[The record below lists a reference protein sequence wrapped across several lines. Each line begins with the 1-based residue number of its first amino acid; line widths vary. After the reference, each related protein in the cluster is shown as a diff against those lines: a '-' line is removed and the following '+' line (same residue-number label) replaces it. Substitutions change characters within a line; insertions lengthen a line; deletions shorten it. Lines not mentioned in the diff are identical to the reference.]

1 MRNNTDN
8 TDIIRTY
15 DMNHHNVTY
24 DSAIL
29 FVNGIQLTDTTQK
42 IPKWSLVTVSI
53 LIDNPT
59 DLTFGNMY
67 TELSINSIVMRSG
80 NLNLLADS
88 SFRSNLT
95 WTASVEGP
103 LSLRV
108 DTTVVDYSDNSTDD
122 IVITLSKFVHVAE
135 TSVSSK
141 ESGSWIALVAVFVIL
156 SISSYII
163 YSGIEDES
171 DSSESDKDIEEDKL
185 NNINTI
191 PVNYGIEISNTI
203 SFIAIPPFVV
213 ALYSLLIFAVALKWL
228 PAIGVGESG
237 DLSSKISHLI
247 LPSFAV
253 GLGWVGYLA
262 RLVRSSMLEVL
273 KENHVRTARA
283 YGISERNIILHYVLR
298 IAILPTITL
307 LGTGIGILFSSSVFA
322 EIVFSRPGIGKLIY
336 ESVINRN
343 YPVVMGAVLVTST
356 LFVITTTLS
365 DIENA
370 ILDPR
375 IINK

>member
-1 MRNNTDN
+1 MIEFIINKLLIGFLIIIASITTLYCMIHMVPGDPIKVLLGPRATLEMQEALSIKLGLNDPLFIQIINFIKNIFRGDLGA
-8 TDIIRTY
+8 DILTQRPVLTILLEQTP
-15 DMNHHNVTY
+15 HTILLVVV
-24 DSAIL
+24 SIFWAIL
-29 FVNGIQLTDTTQK
+29 LGIPIGCYNAIYQ
-42 IPKWSLVTVSI
+42 
-53 LIDNPT
+53 
-59 DLTFGNMY
+59 G
-67 TELSINSIVMRSG
+67 
-80 NLNLLADS
+80 
-88 SFRSNLT
+88 SF
-95 WTASVEGP
+95 
-103 LSLRV
+103 
-108 DTTVVDYSDNSTDD
+108 SDK
-122 IVITLSKFVHVAE
+122 L
-135 TSVSSK
+135 
-141 ESGSWIALVAVFVIL
+141 
-156 SISSYII
+156 
-163 YSGIEDES
+163 SGI
-171 DSSESDKDIEEDKL
+171 I
-185 NNINTI
+185 
-191 PVNYGIEISNTI
+191 TI

-283 YGISERNIILHYVLR
+283 YGISERKIILHYVLR

-365 DIENA
+365 DIVNA

>member
-1 MRNNTDN
+1 MIEFIINKLLIGFLIIIASITTLYCMIHMVPGDPIKVLLGPRATLEMQEALSIKLGLNDPLFIQIINFIKNIFRGDLGA
-8 TDIIRTY
+8 DILTQRPVLTILLEQTP
-15 DMNHHNVTY
+15 HTILLVVV
-24 DSAIL
+24 SIFWAIL
-29 FVNGIQLTDTTQK
+29 LGIPIGCYNAIYQG
-42 IPKWSLVTVSI
+42 SL
-53 LIDNPT
+53 
-59 DLTFGNMY
+59 
-67 TELSINSIVMRSG
+67 
-80 NLNLLADS
+80 
-88 SFRSNLT
+88 
-95 WTASVEGP
+95 
-103 LSLRV
+103 
-108 DTTVVDYSDNSTDD
+108 SDK
-122 IVITLSKFVHVAE
+122 L
-135 TSVSSK
+135 
-141 ESGSWIALVAVFVIL
+141 
-156 SISSYII
+156 
-163 YSGIEDES
+163 SGI
-171 DSSESDKDIEEDKL
+171 I
-185 NNINTI
+185 
-191 PVNYGIEISNTI
+191 TI

-365 DIENA
+365 DIVNA

>member
-1 MRNNTDN
+1 MIEFIINKLLIGFLIIIASITTLYCMIHMVPGDPIKVLLGPRATLEMQEALSIKLGLNDPLFIQIINFIKNIFRGDLGA
-8 TDIIRTY
+8 DILTQRPVLTILLEQTP
-15 DMNHHNVTY
+15 HTILLVIV
-24 DSAIL
+24 SIFWAIL
-29 FVNGIQLTDTTQK
+29 LGIPIGCYNAIYQ
-42 IPKWSLVTVSI
+42 
-53 LIDNPT
+53 
-59 DLTFGNMY
+59 G
-67 TELSINSIVMRSG
+67 
-80 NLNLLADS
+80 
-88 SFRSNLT
+88 SF
-95 WTASVEGP
+95 
-103 LSLRV
+103 
-108 DTTVVDYSDNSTDD
+108 SDK
-122 IVITLSKFVHVAE
+122 L
-135 TSVSSK
+135 
-141 ESGSWIALVAVFVIL
+141 
-156 SISSYII
+156 
-163 YSGIEDES
+163 SGI
-171 DSSESDKDIEEDKL
+171 I
-185 NNINTI
+185 
-191 PVNYGIEISNTI
+191 TI

-283 YGISERNIILHYVLR
+283 YGISERKIILHYVLR

-365 DIENA
+365 DIVNA